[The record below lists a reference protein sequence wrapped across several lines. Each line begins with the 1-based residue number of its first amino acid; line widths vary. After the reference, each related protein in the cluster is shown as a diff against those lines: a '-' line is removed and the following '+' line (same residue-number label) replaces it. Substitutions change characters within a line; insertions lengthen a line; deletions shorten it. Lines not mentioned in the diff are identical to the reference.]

1 MVDLIEFCGSCSLRR
16 LQNPVLTPVRFKNP
30 ARTPARAL
38 GLPCPG
44 ARKAR
49 APRRCAINAESVE
62 GEVFSVTSSSKSDVD
77 YLGESTKGDLNVNPE
92 HLDAFCEFSTQLLP
106 SVLGGLVYQRP
117 LCCFRRAKCRFLL
130 RILGLLLDRD
140 PFSLRNSPRGIF
152 CSRTL
157 NLRSISAIG
166 YDMDYTLIHYNVM
179 VSD

>member
-16 LQNPVLTPVRFKNP
+16 LQNPVLTLVRFKNP
-30 ARTPARAL
+30 ARTPALAL
-38 GLPCPG
+38 GLPRPG

-49 APRRCAINAESVE
+49 ASRRCAINAESVE

-106 SVLGGLVYQRP
+106 S
-117 LCCFRRAKCRFLL
+117 
-130 RILGLLLDRD
+130 D